1 MSDRRL
7 STLDATLLVM
17 GGVVGVGIFFTPH
30 AVARL
35 LPEPWP
41 YFAAWALGGL
51 IGLAGALT
59 FAELAATFPHA
70 GGWYVF
76 LREAFGRL
84 PAFLF
89 AWIVLFVVST
99 GASAVIADFC
109 AAQLALLLWPGAP
122 APPGAHAALGAG
134 LIVAITA
141 VALRG
146 VRSGALLQ
154 DACMLLKLGALLAF
168 AGAAFL
174 AFEPPAAAAPPAPA
188 AWDAGDFARALLP
201 VLFACGGWQFVTYLA
216 PSVRDPQRTLP
227 RVLVGG
233 MAGVVALYLLVN
245 AAFVRVA
252 GLPGLAS
259 DPNFAAGVARSTLGD
274 VGGAL
279 LVAAMAISSLGVCTA
294 ILIASP
300 WVYVAMAR
308 DGLFFRAL
316 GGVSPRGAPTAALLL
331 QGALAL
337 AWFAW
342 GRATVVTDA
351 VVFAEWIFH
360 AQCGLALL
368 LLRRRRPELPRPF
381 RSPLYPLFP
390 ALYALLAAA
399 LVLATLV
406 STPGDEVLL
415 GLGVLGAGLLAWPA
429 WRRLAGGAR

>member
-41 YFAAWALGGL
+41 YFAVWALGGL

-59 FAELAATFPHA
+59 FAELAATFPQA

-109 AAQLALLLWPGAP
+109 AAQLARLLWSGTPAP
-122 APPGAHAALGAG
+122 AGAHAALGAG
-134 LIVAITA
+134 LIVAITG

-233 MAGVVALYLLVN
+233 MAGVVALYLLAN

-259 DPNFAAGVARSTLGD
+259 DPGFAATVAHATLGD
-274 VGGAL
+274 AGGSL
-279 LVAAMAISSLGVCTA
+279 LVAAMAVSSLGVCTA

-316 GGVSPRGAPTAALLL
+316 GGVSPRGAPRAALLL

-342 GRATVVTDA
+342 GRATEVTDA

-368 LLRRRRPELPRPF
+368 RLRRRRPELPRPF

-399 LVLATLV
+399 LVLATLLM
-406 STPGDEVLL
+406 TPGDEVRL
-415 GLGVLGAGLLAWPA
+415 GLGVLGAGLLAWPV